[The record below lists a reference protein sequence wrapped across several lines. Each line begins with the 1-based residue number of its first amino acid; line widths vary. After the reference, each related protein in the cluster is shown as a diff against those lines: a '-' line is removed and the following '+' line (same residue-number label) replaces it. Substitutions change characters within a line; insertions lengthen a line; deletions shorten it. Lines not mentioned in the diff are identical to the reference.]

1 MDRILFGDNQFFAV
15 NHISD
20 EKSMR
25 QSIRFKDNKAI
36 LQTLDYSRDTGINTF
51 MCTTHERI
59 GEVCDLMRQS
69 FSYQEYQIYP
79 CMPYAHKYANSIT
92 ENGISGTLKK
102 YLPGSFISAF
112 FKGGVAMLSKDYIS
126 IMELMIDSEMKMF
139 KGLYT
144 PVIFLQNVIT
154 DLLLGLQMNEVL
166 SSFYHYVRKKYNAEA
181 GFITMNYPKLL
192 DVLISSGVSDP
203 IICTS
208 INKIGFRMAGGR
220 ALYERILA
228 DRKCRVIAMQVL
240 AGGAISAREAIEYVT
255 SLSGVDSILFGAS
268 SKQNIQETVSLINQ
282 YDYQYSKVNE
292 RILN

>member
-1 MDRILFGDNQFFAV
+1 
-15 NHISD
+15 
-20 EKSMR
+20 
-25 QSIRFKDNKAI
+25 
-36 LQTLDYSRDTGINTF
+36 
-51 MCTTHERI
+51 
-59 GEVCDLMRQS
+59 
-69 FSYQEYQIYP
+69 
-79 CMPYAHKYANSIT
+79 
-92 ENGISGTLKK
+92 
-102 YLPGSFISAF
+102 
-112 FKGGVAMLSKDYIS
+112 
-126 IMELMIDSEMKMF
+126 
-139 KGLYT
+139 
-144 PVIFLQNVIT
+144 
-154 DLLLGLQMNEVL
+154 
-166 SSFYHYVRKKYNAEA
+166 
-181 GFITMNYPKLL
+181 MNYPKLL